1 MCINIYTYVYVYI
14 YIYIYTCTYIICIYM
29 GALPDVSYLGF
40 VIPATGASDRDRGL
54 RNLFAD
60 PHVETLRPPPWLE
73 LAVQLCYFWMGE

>member
-1 MCINIYTYVYVYI
+1 MFIYICI
-14 YIYIYTCTYIICIYM
+14 YIYYTCTYMYVCIYIW
-29 GALPDVSYLGF
+29 ALPDVSYLGF